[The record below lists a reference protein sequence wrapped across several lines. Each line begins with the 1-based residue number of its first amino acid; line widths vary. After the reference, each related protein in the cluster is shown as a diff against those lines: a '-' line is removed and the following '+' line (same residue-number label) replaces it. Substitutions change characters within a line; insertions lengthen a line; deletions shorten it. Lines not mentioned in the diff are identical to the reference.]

1 MFVRTINFRLELDVL
16 NFNASLRLPL
26 FLTCFTS
33 RNATSYLIYF
43 TDSELWELVHSTE
56 NITALKYLYVIFEAG
71 GEKIVSRGVDYF
83 KDTHFNERAL
93 QGKTIVGKTSIKN
106 ICQDAN
112 VLNESFLFT
121 G

>member
-1 MFVRTINFRLELDVL
+1 MSVRTINFRLELDVL

-26 FLTCFTS
+26 FLTCFIS

-71 GEKIVSRGVDYF
+71 GRRLFQGGWIISKTLTLMKEYCKEKLLLE
-83 KDTHFNERAL
+83 KLAL
-93 QGKTIVGKTSIKN
+93 KTYAKMLT
-106 ICQDAN
+106 
-112 VLNESFLFT
+112 F
-121 G
+121 